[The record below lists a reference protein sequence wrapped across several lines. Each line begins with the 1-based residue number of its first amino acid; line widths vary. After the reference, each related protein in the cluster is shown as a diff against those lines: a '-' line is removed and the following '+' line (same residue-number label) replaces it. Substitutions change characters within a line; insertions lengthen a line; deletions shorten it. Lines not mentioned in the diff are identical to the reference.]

1 MGKLRFCCYG
11 PVEVRR
17 LQKVNIHKSVWEI
30 IYRTEIGNDKIR
42 TQTIQY
48 KRTITTENWMNH
60 YEKNI

>member
-1 MGKLRFCCYG
+1 M
-11 PVEVRR
+11 
-17 LQKVNIHKSVWEI
+17 SVWEI
-30 IYRTEIGNDKIR
+30 IYSTEIGNDKIR